1 MVKSRSKTKAS
12 SSKSSSKRPRLEP
25 SCFVINPIYRDPEF
39 AKNFR
44 VDLKEKKPFPHWQ
57 LRDFLQVDPSVIAK
71 VEDELINCPSWN
83 RKENDLY
90 SLLQTPDLQTL
101 NAAKYPAIRGFW
113 EFLCGEMREWL
124 GKTSDIELLPQVDST
139 GSCYASTDCLLPHS
153 DQVENRRFAF
163 VYYFTEEPWKESFG
177 GQLNVY
183 SSDDN
188 CDPTSLFSSFL
199 PHRNSLL
206 LFEVS
211 ERSWHSVAE
220 VVGEEHS
227 PRLSI
232 NGWFHTTRPIEPRIR
247 PPLIRQRHVPT
258 GVADLTTI
266 FSGQLLTEGAKES
279 MRKAFKEEKELLI
292 KSAFQETFSNEI
304 LDELDEVEWNEKGP
318 VNKRWMAELDVENFT
333 SESVNRFLKTIRSLS
348 MIEFVREVTGFEY
361 QDPQTITWSYRLT
374 PGCYTVL
381 GDEDA
386 EQFIKDGMSVDFWFY
401 FGKSQWDE
409 EAGGEVV
416 YIRKDEEEPVLRCP
430 PTIGAVAMVHRE
442 KDVFPFL
449 KYVNHLA
456 KSEPI
461 YVFGFSVYGGKSSA
475 SD

>member
-12 SSKSSSKRPRLEP
+12 SCKGSSKRPRLEP

-44 VDLKEKKPFPHWQ
+44 VDLK
-57 LRDFLQVDPSVIAK
+57 VDPSIITK
-71 VEDELINCPSWN
+71 VEDELINYPSWN

-113 EFLCGEMREWL
+113 YALFLSFEELLFVCIGYEIMEFLCGEMREWL

-177 GQLNVY
+177 GQLNV
-183 SSDDN
+183 
-188 CDPTSLFSSFL
+188 
-199 PHRNSLL
+199 
-206 LFEVS
+206 
-211 ERSWHSVAE
+211 
-220 VVGEEHS
+220 
-227 PRLSI
+227 
-232 NGWFHTTRPIEPRIR
+232 
-247 PPLIRQRHVPT
+247 
-258 GVADLTTI
+258 ADLTAI

-279 MRKAFKEEKELLI
+279 MRKVFREEKELLI

-304 LDELDEVEWNEKGP
+304 LDELDKVE
-318 VNKRWMAELDVENFT
+318 WMAELDVEKCT
-333 SESVNRFLKTIRSLS
+333 SESVDRFLKTIRSLS
-348 MIEFVREVTGFEY
+348 MMEFVREVTGFEY

-386 EQFIKDGMSVDFWFY
+386 EQFIKDGMSVDFW
-401 FGKSQWDE
+401 
-409 EAGGEVV
+409 
-416 YIRKDEEEPVLRCP
+416 VLRCP

-475 SD
+475 SE